1 MAFGGD
7 FAGTLGKR
15 RTASAGQGGF
25 GDADTAGQETSEFNS
40 FIETLGQSKT
50 RHGEEAQW

>member
-1 MAFGGD
+1 MAFGGG
-7 FAGTLGKR
+7 FAGALGKR
-15 RTASAGQGGF
+15 RTASAGPGGF